1 MDDGKKYDE
10 GKLRYDLV
18 PWAALDEVVRVLG
31 HGAQKYGDDNW
42 RRVKRLEDRYPAA
55 ALRHMSRYL
64 QGETNDPETGLNH
77 LAHAV
82 CSLMFVLALDKE
94 AEEELS
100 NDPQLRQMMEDAR
113 KMMRDFDEDGL
124 SSRKDAYE

>member
-1 MDDGKKYDE
+1 MNDGKKDDD

-31 HGAQKYGDDNW
+31 HGARKYGDENW

-55 ALRHMSRYL
+55 ALRHLSAYL
-64 QGETNDPETGLNH
+64 QGETNDRESGMNH

-82 CSLMFVLALDKE
+82 CSLMFVLATDKE
-94 AEEELS
+94 AELELTGGIF
-100 NDPQLRQMMEDAR
+100 A
-113 KMMRDFDEDGL
+113 